1 MEKLLAIENLSIQ
14 YHSYSG
20 VVNAVNGISL
30 ELNKGETLGIVGE
43 TGAGKTTTALGIIR
57 LLPKNQ
63 SEMRGNIIFDGKSLN
78 DLTDKGMML
87 IRGKEIAMIFQDPM
101 TSLNPI
107 QTVNQQI
114 SEVLELHR
122 DMSKEEIQAQVD
134 DLVEK
139 VGLSKERK
147 NEYPHQYSGGMKQRV
162 VIAMALACN
171 PQLLIAD
178 EPTSALDVTIQ
189 AQILSM
195 INQLKREFQTSMI
208 LISHDLGVVVEMCDR
223 VAIMYA
229 GEIVETGMVEDIY
242 SQPLHPY
249 TKGLF
254 SCIPYIDDTRE
265 RLEPISGLMPDPINL
280 PTGCKFHPRCTHTM
294 DKCRAEQPLNID
306 RDGHKVLCW
315 LYEEAQAGEDK
326 I

>member
-1 MEKLLAIENLSIQ
+1 MEKLLSIEDFSVQ
-14 YHSYSG
+14 YQSYDG
-20 VVNAVNGISL
+20 AVNAVNGISL
-30 ELNKGETLGIVGE
+30 ELMKGETLGIVGE

-57 LLPKNQ
+57 LLPKRE
-63 SEMRGNIIFDGKSLN
+63 SVTSGRIIFDGRNLCDLN
-78 DLTDKGMML
+78 DKEMML

-107 QTVNQQI
+107 QTVNTQI
-114 SEVLELHR
+114 SEVLELH
-122 DMSKEEIQAQVD
+122 SGLNKEQIQAQVD
-134 DLVEK
+134 ELVEK
-139 VGLSKERK
+139 VGLSKGRK
-147 NEYPHQYSGGMKQRV
+147 DEYPHQYSGGMKQRV

-189 AQILSM
+189 AQTLAM
-195 INQLKREFQTSMI
+195 INKLKREFNTSMI

-229 GEIVETGMVEDIY
+229 GEIVETGTVEDIY

-254 SCIPYIDDTRE
+254 SCIPYIDDNRD
-265 RLEPISGLMPDPINL
+265 RLDTISGLMPDPTNL
-280 PTGCKFHPRCTHTM
+280 PAGCKFHPRCSRVM
-294 DKCRAEQPLNID
+294 DKCRHQQPPSVN
-306 RDGHKVLCW
+306 RNGHKASCW
-315 LYEEAQAGEDK
+315 LYAEAPGEEDK